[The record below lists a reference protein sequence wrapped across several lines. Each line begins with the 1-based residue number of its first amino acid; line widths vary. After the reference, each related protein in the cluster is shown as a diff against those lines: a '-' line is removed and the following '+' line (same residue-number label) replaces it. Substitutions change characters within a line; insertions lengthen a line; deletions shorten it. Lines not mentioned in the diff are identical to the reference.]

1 MSRPA
6 IARIHLGHIVD
17 NFHLA
22 TSLCPPSGRAL
33 AVVKADAY
41 GHGAVR
47 VATALEPHVPAFAV
61 ACIEEALELR
71 EAGIEK
77 PILLLE
83 GFFTPDELPVMA
95 EQGFWTAVHRPEQL
109 VQIQQA
115 ALGVPLNVW
124 IKIDSGMHRLG
135 FDPDRAGDVVREA
148 RSMTDIGN
156 IVVMSHFANAD
167 LDAPNGITPITQVE
181 RLLASMNGLEV
192 DYSLANS
199 AALLAHP
206 LARQHWQR
214 PGIMLYGAS
223 PLESDNTSS
232 SSLKPAM
239 TLQSEVIAT
248 RWIQP
253 GESVGYGSRFV
264 ADQPTRVGTVAMG
277 YADGYPRQAK
287 EGTPVAVDGHR
298 TRLIGRV
305 SMDMI
310 TVDLTPLDQ
319 ADVGSKVELWG
330 QQIDANEVAACCDTI
345 AYHLFT
351 GVTRRVP
358 RMYQS

>member
-6 IARIHLGHIVD
+6 VAKIHLEHIVE
-17 NFHLA
+17 NFRLA
-22 TSLCPPSGRAL
+22 TSLCPESSQAL

-41 GHGAVR
+41 GHGAVY
-47 VATALEPHVPAFAV
+47 AAQALEPYVPAFAV

-71 EAGIEK
+71 QAGIQK
-77 PILLLE
+77 PVLLLE
-83 GFFTPDELPVMA
+83 GFFTADELPVI
-95 EQGFWTAVHRPEQL
+95 EEKGFWTAIHRPEQL
-109 VQIQQA
+109 EQIRAA
-115 ALGVPLNVW
+115 ALSSPLNVW

-135 FDPDRAGDVVREA
+135 FDPAVAADVVRKAQAMPE
-148 RSMTDIGN
+148 IGN

-167 LDAPNGITPITQVE
+167 LDAPEGISPNTQVE
-181 RLLASMNGLEV
+181 RLLVAMEGLEV

-206 LARQHWQR
+206 FARQQWQR

-223 PLESDNTSS
+223 PLESSNTDSS
-232 SSLKPAM
+232 RLKPAM
-239 TLQSEVIAT
+239 TLESAVIAT
-248 RWIQP
+248 RWVQP

-264 ADQPTRVGTVAMG
+264 AEKPTLVGTVAMG
-277 YADGYPRQAK
+277 YADGYPRQAVD
-287 EGTPVAVDGHR
+287 GTPVAVDGQR

-310 TVDLTPLDQ
+310 TVDLTDVAG
-319 ADVGSKVELWG
+319 ADVGSRVELWG
-330 QQIDANEVAACCDTI
+330 QQIDANEVAAHCDTI

-358 RMYQS
+358 RVY

>member
-6 IARIHLGHIVD
+6 VARVHLEHIVD
-17 NFHLA
+17 NFQLA
-22 TSLCPPSGRAL
+22 TSLCPESGQAL
-33 AVVKADAY
+33 AVIKADAY

-47 VATALEPHVPAFAV
+47 VAQALEPHVPAFAV

-71 EAGIEK
+71 QGGIQK

-83 GFFTPDELPVMA
+83 GFFTADELPVIA

-109 VQIQQA
+109 AHIREA
-115 ALGVPLNVW
+115 ALPVPLNVW

-135 FDPDRAGDVVREA
+135 FDPEVAGNVVRQA
-148 RSMTDIGN
+148 QSMPEIGN

-167 LDAPNGITPITQVE
+167 LDAPAGINPNTQVD
-181 RLLASMNGLEV
+181 RLLAAVEGLDV
-192 DYSLANS
+192 DFSLANS

-206 LARQHWQR
+206 FARQQWQR

-223 PLESDNTSS
+223 PLETDNADSS
-232 SSLKPAM
+232 RLKPGM
-239 TLQSEVIAT
+239 TLESAVIAT
-248 RWIQP
+248 RWVQP

-264 ADQPTRVGTVAMG
+264 ADKPTRVGTVAIG
-277 YADGYPRQAK
+277 YADGYPRQAVD
-287 EGTPVAVDGHR
+287 GTPLAVDGQR

-310 TVDLTPLDQ
+310 TVDLTDIDG

-330 QQIDANEVAACCDTI
+330 EQIDANDVAAHCDTI

-358 RMYQS
+358 RVY